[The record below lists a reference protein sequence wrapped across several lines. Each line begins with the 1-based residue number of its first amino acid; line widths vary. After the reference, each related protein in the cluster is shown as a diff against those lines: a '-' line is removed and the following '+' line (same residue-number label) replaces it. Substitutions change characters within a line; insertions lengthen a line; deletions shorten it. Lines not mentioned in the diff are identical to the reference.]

1 MTTLSRLE
9 KLEEK
14 FMPEVKKTYWIMW
27 QNCEWKECEGIY
39 RNENETITDFKKR
52 VMKVKDKQYLWV
64 K

>member
-1 MTTLSRLE
+1 
-9 KLEEK
+9 
-14 FMPEVKKTYWIMW
+14 MPEVKKTYWIMW